1 MKKIL
6 QLVML
11 CAGIGVFALSSSCST
26 EYDATPEVPGLE
38 NQKNPLR
45 GDFTAV
51 VEGVDF
57 KASSKYVTDQTVDGV
72 RTLIITGVMDSQEKD
87 PKKNQTITLMIS
99 NYAGPNTY
107 LIQSGT
113 SGTYIRME
121 DNVPVTYLA
130 KSTGEDAYITIGGDA
145 GNVTGSFSFVVA
157 PGGMGSAD
165 NITVTSGAFNIPK

>member
-11 CAGIGVFALSSSCST
+11 CAGIGIFTLSSSCST

-51 VEGVDF
+51 IGGINF
-57 KASSKYVTDQTVDGV
+57 TANSKYATDETVDGV
-72 RTLIITGVMDSQEKD
+72 RTLIVTGVMDSPEKD
-87 PKKNQTITLMIS
+87 PAKNQTITLMIT

-113 SGTYIRME
+113 SATYIRME
-121 DNVPVTYLA
+121 ENVPVTYLA
-130 KSTGEDAYITIGGDA
+130 KSTGEDAYITIAGDA
-145 GNVTGSFSFVVA
+145 GNLSGSFSFTVA
-157 PGGMGSAD
+157 PGGLGTAD
-165 NITVTSGAFNIPK
+165 NITITSGAFNVPK